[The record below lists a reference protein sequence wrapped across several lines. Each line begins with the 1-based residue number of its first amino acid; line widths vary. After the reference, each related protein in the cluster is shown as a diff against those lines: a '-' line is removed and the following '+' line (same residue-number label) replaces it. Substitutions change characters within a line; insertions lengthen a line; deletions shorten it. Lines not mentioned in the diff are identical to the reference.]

1 MLDRNKI
8 INKSIERYGE
18 SDRMIVSAKTLGSMQ
33 ETIMDSILGK
43 DSELSMIEKMAETYI
58 ALEHL
63 KAIYNI
69 EDKRLNEEINFQLLL
84 LNERMENGGC

>member
-1 MLDRNKI
+1 MLDRNRI
-8 INKSIERYGE
+8 INKSIERYGT
-18 SDRMIVSAKTLGSMQ
+18 SDRQIVSAKTLGSMQ
-33 ETIMDSILGK
+33 EKIMDSILGK

-58 ALEHL
+58 ALEYL